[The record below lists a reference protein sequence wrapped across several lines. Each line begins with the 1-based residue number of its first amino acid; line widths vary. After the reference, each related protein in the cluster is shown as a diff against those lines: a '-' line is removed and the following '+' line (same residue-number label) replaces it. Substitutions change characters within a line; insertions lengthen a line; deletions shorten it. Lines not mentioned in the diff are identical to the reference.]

1 MKRDRQ
7 QQEILGEAVRNAFL
21 KLDPRIQWKNPV
33 MFIVFLGAIL
43 VAVLA
48 VRAFMAGN
56 TQEGWFDLHIDLWLW
71 FTVLF
76 ANFAEAIAEARGKAQ
91 ADSLRKTREETP
103 AKKVE
108 GNQIVTVSSSQ
119 LKKGDVF
126 VCCLLYTSPSP
137 RDTR

>member
-71 FTVLF
+71 FTYGSVCQF
-76 ANFAEAIAEARGKAQ
+76 CRSRSRRPRQSAG
-91 ADSLRKTREETP
+91 RKS
-103 AKKVE
+103 A
-108 GNQIVTVSSSQ
+108 
-119 LKKGDVF
+119 
-126 VCCLLYTSPSP
+126 
-137 RDTR
+137 

>member
-56 TQEGWFDLHIDLWLW
+56 TQEGWFDLHIDLWLVYGSVCQ
-71 FTVLF
+71 FF
-76 ANFAEAIAEARGKAQ
+76 R
-91 ADSLRKTREETP
+91 SRSRRPRKSAGRKS
-103 AKKVE
+103 A
-108 GNQIVTVSSSQ
+108 
-119 LKKGDVF
+119 
-126 VCCLLYTSPSP
+126 
-137 RDTR
+137 

>member
-48 VRAFMAGN
+48 VRAFRQAIHRKAGLTAYRFMAVVYGSVC
-56 TQEGWFDLHIDLWLW
+56 QFCRSRSRRPRQSAG
-71 FTVLF
+71 
-76 ANFAEAIAEARGKAQ
+76 
-91 ADSLRKTREETP
+91 RKS
-103 AKKVE
+103 A
-108 GNQIVTVSSSQ
+108 
-119 LKKGDVF
+119 
-126 VCCLLYTSPSP
+126 
-137 RDTR
+137 

>member
-48 VRAFMAGN
+48 VYVLLWQAIHRKAGL
-56 TQEGWFDLHIDLWLW
+56 TCI
-71 FTVLF
+71 
-76 ANFAEAIAEARGKAQ
+76 
-91 ADSLRKTREETP
+91 
-103 AKKVE
+103 
-108 GNQIVTVSSSQ
+108 
-119 LKKGDVF
+119 
-126 VCCLLYTSPSP
+126 
-137 RDTR
+137 